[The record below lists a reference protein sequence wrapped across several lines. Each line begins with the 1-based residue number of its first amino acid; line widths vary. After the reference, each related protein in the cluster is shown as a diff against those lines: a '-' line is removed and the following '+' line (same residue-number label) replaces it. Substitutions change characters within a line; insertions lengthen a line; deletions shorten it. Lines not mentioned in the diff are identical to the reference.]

1 MDIQNAIQQI
11 VEHNDLTEKD
21 MESVMRQIMQGEC
34 TPAQMGGFLI
44 GLRMKGETVGEIT
57 AAATVMREFALQVD
71 ITGEHLVDVVGTGGD
86 GSHTF
91 NISTTAAF
99 VVAAAGGRVAKHHAR
114 SASSHC
120 GSADVL
126 EKAGVKL
133 GLPPE
138 QVVECIEKTGIGF
151 MFAPAHHSAM
161 KHVAPVRKELGTR
174 TMFNILGPLAN
185 PARAPNFLLG
195 VFKKELVPQMAESL
209 KELGTRHALVVHS
222 ADGLDEISI
231 SDVTHVAELRDGR
244 IEYYDVAPEDFGLSR
259 HDRAEITV
267 TGVDDSLAMMQS
279 VLDNTPGAAR
289 DIVVFNA
296 GAAIYAAGLAPD
308 LRTGVDTAGRV
319 IADGSAKQKLAD
331 LIELTGSFA

>member
-1 MDIQNAIQQI
+1 MDIQTAIQQI
-11 VEHNDLTEKD
+11 VEHVDLPEAG

-34 TPAQMGGFLI
+34 TPAQIGGFLI
-44 GLRMKGETVGEIT
+44 GLRMKGESVSEL
-57 AAATVMREFALQVD
+57 AAAAKVMREYCLKVD
-71 ITGEHLVDVVGTGGD
+71 IAGEHIVDIVGTGGD
-86 GSHTF
+86 GSRTF

-133 GLPPE
+133 GLSPE
-138 QVVECIEKTGIGF
+138 QVAACIEKTGIGF

-161 KHVAPVRKELGTR
+161 KHVAPVRRELGTR

-185 PARAPNFLLG
+185 PAGAPNFLLG
-195 VFKKELVPQMAESL
+195 VFKKELVLQMAESL

-231 SDVTHVAELRDGR
+231 SDDTHVAELKEGKIDC
-244 IEYYDVAPEDFGLSR
+244 YDIAPEDFGLSR
-259 HDRAEITV
+259 HDRAGVTV
-267 TGVDDSLAMMQS
+267 TGVDDSLAMMQA

-308 LRTGVDTAGRV
+308 LQAGIDKAGSV
-319 IADGSAKQKLAD
+319 IEDGSAKQKLAD
-331 LIELTGSFA
+331 LIELTRSFA